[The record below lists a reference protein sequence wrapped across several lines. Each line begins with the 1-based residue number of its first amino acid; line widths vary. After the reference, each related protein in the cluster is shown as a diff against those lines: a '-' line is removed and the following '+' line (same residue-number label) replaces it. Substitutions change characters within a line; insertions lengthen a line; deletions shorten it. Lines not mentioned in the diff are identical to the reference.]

1 MAGAPNKADE
11 TKPNTTD
18 FFGHLSIGE
27 KSKLKWEGNRQ
38 ELKSFVETTLSL
50 TGEWSSDDSTPMFKS
65 NGITITFYDSKQNT
79 LLIQG
84 RIGDELKQHLLN
96 IASETGDTMRLVV
109 NDSTAKRFVRPS
121 GICLGG
127 SEFKNLGPSHSGA
140 HSKKIFRKAKT
151 FPNVER
157 GGGGGRRSKNFFKH

>member
-1 MAGAPNKADE
+1 VAGMAGAPNKADE

-27 KSKLKWEGNRQ
+27 KSKLKWKGNRQ

-50 TGEWSSDDSTPMFKS
+50 TGEWSSNDSTLKFKS
-65 NGITITFYDSKQNT
+65 NGITITFYHSEQNT

-84 RIGDELKQHLLN
+84 KISDEFKQHLLN
-96 IASETGDTMRLVV
+96 IASKTGDTRLVV

-127 SEFKNLGPSHSGA
+127 EVN
-140 HSKKIFRKAKT
+140 
-151 FPNVER
+151 
-157 GGGGGRRSKNFFKH
+157 